1 LIVFENHSAQEALVT
16 VLTFRQTI
24 WFGLICFVLAI
35 VLVGFIV
42 QVRRSQREARR
53 YAEDQADERIK
64 IARELYDSLHQGLQG
79 VLLSFHAATQAVPYE
94 HPSRGSLE
102 RALASADR
110 IILESRERINRLS
123 LEHLNS
129 VDLEPAIRAV
139 ADELSSLSESLF
151 TLVRIGKD
159 RPLNA
164 LIVDEIL
171 FIAREAITNS
181 YRHSRAS
188 EIGVT
193 LGYGKEHFTLTC
205 YDDGQGFDIL
215 EFEESAARGH
225 WGLRCIARRAA
236 RIGANF
242 ECLSKPG
249 AGTEIRVVIPSQ
261 RAYPLPLRLGTLF
274 TYRTED

>member
-1 LIVFENHSAQEALVT
+1 MFENHSPREALAEVLAFFPT
-16 VLTFRQTI
+16 V
-24 WFGLICFVLAI
+24 WFGLFCSVLAI
-35 VLVGFIV
+35 AFVGFIV
-42 QVRRSQREARR
+42 RVSRSKAAAGRHVR
-53 YAEDQADERIK
+53 DQADERIK

-94 HPSRGSLE
+94 HPSRGALE

-123 LEHLNS
+123 LEHLHS

-139 ADELSSLSESLF
+139 ADELSSLSKSPF
-151 TLVRIGKD
+151 TLVQTGKG
-159 RPLNA
+159 RPLND
-164 LIVDEIL
+164 LIVDEIV

-181 YRHSRAS
+181 YRHSCAS

-193 LGYGKEHFTLTC
+193 LDYGKEHFTLTC
-205 YDDGQGFDIL
+205 CDDGKGFDTL

-242 ECLSKPG
+242 QCLSKPG
-249 AGTEIRVVIPSQ
+249 TGTRIRVLIPAR
-261 RAYPLPLRLGTLF
+261 RAYALPFRLGTLF
-274 TYRTED
+274 TRRVED